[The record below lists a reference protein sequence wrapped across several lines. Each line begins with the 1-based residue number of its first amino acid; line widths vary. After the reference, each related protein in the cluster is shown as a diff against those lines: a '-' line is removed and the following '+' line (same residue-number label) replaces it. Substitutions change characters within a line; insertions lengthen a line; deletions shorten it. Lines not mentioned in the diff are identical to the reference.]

1 MFTPTIA
8 KIITYLRDTKIPKT
22 NVELASIIDEEQQ
35 YVNKALERLMATD
48 IIIKNRSLYYYNE
61 TPKSEEFATRLEEI
75 YAAVDKKPDKDLLIR
90 GLISRIPLQ
99 YMFHYN
105 TLLDTLER
113 EGFER
118 EESRKF
124 LENEIKKSYLKLVKL
139 VYIGIEP
146 ETVPICIPPSH
157 FYYLRHLGII
167 DRDGYKRRLKEY
179 KDFEFHEQ
187 DYLLVEYPPEISG
200 PAKEYV
206 EKEMC
211 DKKDVLRQIGM
222 QTWKESIMRFY
233 YW

>member
-1 MFTPTIA
+1 
-8 KIITYLRDTKIPKT
+8 
-22 NVELASIIDEEQQ
+22 
-35 YVNKALERLMATD
+35 
-48 IIIKNRSLYYYNE
+48 
-61 TPKSEEFATRLEEI
+61 
-75 YAAVDKKPDKDLLIR
+75 
-90 GLISRIPLQ
+90 
-99 YMFHYN
+99 MFHYN